1 MTGNL
6 TIGST
11 TDSTKL
17 VFPDKN
23 VPDDPTAA
31 SHDRQ
36 LISMGNSGAGGLF
49 QTTGRGGVMLASA
62 DDSVIIASGDVGR
75 NYDPDA
81 GGYHPDPNNE
91 EIYLL
96 TDGGV
101 RFMTN
106 LQTSASYKQ
115 FIFDNSGN
123 ATIPGNITVSGT
135 VDGVDI
141 ASRNSV
147 LTSTTT
153 TANAALPKAGGT
165 MTGDITLSG
174 VSIKLPN
181 SSSEGIHTS
190 TDHRVIDSVDSTL
203 RIGDTGKH
211 NIIRLHAQGSDDF
224 RVYYGATDYQIWHAG
239 NDGSGSGLDAD
250 TLDGINSG
258 GFLRSN
264 ANDSASGTL
273 SLNGR
278 VNIGNSVTRPAAL
291 NSDSVAQARIGGS
304 DVYLYV
310 ASLSSSGGYDVAVQ
324 AARASDFAS
333 FDLNLQSNG
342 GNLQRAGNKVWDA
355 GNDGSGSGLDA
366 DTLDGVQGSSYL
378 RSDASD
384 TYTGTLTVNGSID
397 LSSTDT
403 AARYIHMPR
412 GGGITFY
419 GDTSQ
424 HHGIF
429 SRNQANSSADD
440 LMISSYGAVY
450 IDLDSN
456 NNNTSGSD
464 FFIGRHNQSSG
475 SQSALFAVRSE
486 TGNIVQN
493 SLTIM
498 SQSSGTLTIGDIDQN
513 DDISTVELNTMA
525 GNGRLVV
532 GDAEIFMYGNQNSN
546 AEFKF
551 TSNGILHCDNDV
563 IAFSSTISSD
573 RKLKEN
579 IQPIEGGLNKILKL
593 KGVSFDWKDEKRDK
607 NQLGFIAQDVEE
619 VLPELVK
626 EVETLGTEDESHKVV
641 NYDGVIPVLVEAIK
655 MQQEQIDKL
664 TRRINDIEKGE

>member
-1 MTGNL
+1 
-6 TIGST
+6 
-11 TDSTKL
+11 
-17 VFPDKN
+17 
-23 VPDDPTAA
+23 
-31 SHDRQ
+31 
-36 LISMGNSGAGGLF
+36 
-49 QTTGRGGVMLASA
+49 
-62 DDSVIIASGDVGR
+62 
-75 NYDPDA
+75 
-81 GGYHPDPNNE
+81 
-91 EIYLL
+91 
-96 TDGGV
+96 
-101 RFMTN
+101 
-106 LQTSASYKQ
+106 
-115 FIFDNSGN
+115 
-123 ATIPGNITVSGT
+123 
-135 VDGVDI
+135 
-141 ASRNSV
+141 
-147 LTSTTT
+147 
-153 TANAALPKAGGT
+153 
-165 MTGDITLSG
+165 
-174 VSIKLPN
+174 
-181 SSSEGIHTS
+181 
-190 TDHRVIDSVDSTL
+190 
-203 RIGDTGKH
+203 
-211 NIIRLHAQGSDDF
+211 
-224 RVYYGATDYQIWHAG
+224 
-239 NDGSGSGLDAD
+239 
-250 TLDGINSG
+250 
-258 GFLRSN
+258 
-264 ANDSASGTL
+264 
-273 SLNGR
+273 
-278 VNIGNSVTRPAAL
+278 
-291 NSDSVAQARIGGS
+291 
-304 DVYLYV
+304 
-310 ASLSSSGGYDVAVQ
+310 
-324 AARASDFAS
+324 
-333 FDLNLQSNG
+333 
-342 GNLQRAGNKVWDA
+342 
-355 GNDGSGSGLDA
+355 
-366 DTLDGVQGSSYL
+366 
-378 RSDASD
+378 
-384 TYTGTLTVNGSID
+384 
-397 LSSTDT
+397 
-403 AARYIHMPR
+403 MPR